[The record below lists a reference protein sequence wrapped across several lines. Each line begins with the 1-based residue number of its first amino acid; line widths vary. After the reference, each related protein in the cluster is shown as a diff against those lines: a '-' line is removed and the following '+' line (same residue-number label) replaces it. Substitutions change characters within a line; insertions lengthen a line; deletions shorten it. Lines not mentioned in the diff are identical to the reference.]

1 MIRYLSFYAVLIGVL
16 FQVAPSI
23 AGDTVLG
30 GLMVHQPWARASI
43 GQSKAGAAYLTVM
56 NSGSESDKLI
66 AAEGTVAK
74 KVELHGHQMD
84 DGVMKMRPVE
94 AIEVAP
100 GEPTVLKPGGLHVML
115 MGLKAPLVE
124 GESFHLTLVFEK
136 AGRIEVEVAIQK
148 ATDMEPNS
156 DHGAMEHKP
165 NS

>member
-43 GQSKAGAAYLTVM
+43 GQSKAGAAYLTVT